1 MMTIT
6 TTIAVTAITPLTH
19 INHFHSDELIV
30 THHIITT
37 TITVGEA
44 IINNGNVNVIM
55 LIRVIMNIIKK
66 MIIKVLLKNLFTC

>member
-1 MMTIT
+1 MMTI

-37 TITVGEA
+37 AITV
-44 IINNGNVNVIM
+44 NNGNVNVIM

-66 MIIKVLLKNLFTC
+66 MIIKELLKNLLNC